1 MSSRKYGR
9 LISSHKRRTWR
20 LWLYW
25 RLHEGRI
32 MRYHVTIRNRTYVI
46 DVDGGSVTV
55 DGERFEA
62 HAAAIPGTPLL
73 HLLLGTESW
82 TVACQQLDGRPPRWA
97 LGAAGER
104 VEVEVQDDRSKQIE
118 ALTGQGHKPVLGG
131 VVKAPMPGLVVR
143 VEVSAGQVVE
153 AGEGLVVVEAMKMEN
168 ELRASSRGVVEQIH
182 VSAGQRVEKGAPL
195 VTIKV
200 PEPSS

>member
-1 MSSRKYGR
+1 MSSGKYGR

-32 MRYHVTIRNRTYVI
+32 MRYHVSIRSRTYVI

-73 HLLLGTESW
+73 HLLIGTESW
-82 TVACQQLDGRPPRWA
+82 TVACQKLDGRRWA
-97 LGAAGER
+97 LGAAGGR
-104 VEVEVQDDRSKQIE
+104 GGGGGAGGRS
-118 ALTGQGHKPVLGG
+118 
-131 VVKAPMPGLVVR
+131 R
-143 VEVSAGQVVE
+143 
-153 AGEGLVVVEAMKMEN
+153 
-168 ELRASSRGVVEQIH
+168 
-182 VSAGQRVEKGAPL
+182 
-195 VTIKV
+195 
-200 PEPSS
+200 PSSGASGRGGTTA